1 MKFGPIN
8 IFHGKTITYSGIYF
22 LVITYYY
29 FLHFDLILNDK
40 QNLYKNVLERRK
52 LLTNL

>member
-29 FLHFDLILNDK
+29 FLHLDLILNDK
-40 QNLYKNVLERRK
+40 TEFIQKCIRK
-52 LLTNL
+52 KKIID